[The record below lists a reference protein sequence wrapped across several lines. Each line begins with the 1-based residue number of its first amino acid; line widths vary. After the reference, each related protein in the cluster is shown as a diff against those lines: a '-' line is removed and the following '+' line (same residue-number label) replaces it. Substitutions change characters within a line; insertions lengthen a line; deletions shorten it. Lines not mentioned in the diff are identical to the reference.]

1 MALRFGTAGV
11 PLSAPEGADTSAGIE
26 HVKKLGLG
34 AMEVE
39 FVRQVYVKSEADG
52 ERIRASAEKSDIALS
67 IHAPYFVNLN
77 SPEKAKLEASK
88 HRILSSAKAG
98 HWMGARNIVIHS
110 AFYLGME
117 KEQVYAR
124 VKSAYIEM
132 RKTMAEKGWDDV
144 ILRPE
149 LMGKPTQ
156 FGNPDE
162 IIRLSSEVEGVLPC
176 LDFAHYE
183 AYYGEKVNNY
193 EGFRTLLEKMENAL
207 GKESL
212 KDVHFHFSGIEYTD
226 KGERNHLPFD
236 HAKIRWKE
244 MVGCWKDFGLEGTA
258 ISESP
263 NIEGDALK
271 AKNHYD
277 SL

>member
-1 MALRFGTAGV
+1 MTLRFGTAGV
-11 PLSAPEGADTSAGIE
+11 PHSAPEGADTSAGIE
-26 HVKKLGLG
+26 QVKKLGLG

-39 FVRQVYVKSEADG
+39 FVRQVYIKNEGDG
-52 ERIRASAEKSDIALS
+52 GKIRETAEKNDIALS
-67 IHAPYFVNLN
+67 IHAPYFINLN

-88 HRILSSAKAG
+88 HRIFSSAKAG

-124 VKSAYIEM
+124 VKSAYKEI
-132 RKTMAEKGWDDV
+132 RKTLVEKGWDDV

-149 LMGKPTQ
+149 LMGKHSQ

-162 IIRLSSEVEGVLPC
+162 IIRLSSEVDGVLPC

-193 EGFRTLLEKMENAL
+193 EGFSELLEKMEKSL
-207 GKESL
+207 GKEAL

-226 KGERNHLPFD
+226 KGERNHLTFD
-236 HAKIRWKE
+236 HAQIKWKE
-244 MVGCWKDFGLEGTA
+244 MVRCWKDFKLEGTA

-263 NIEGDALK
+263 NIEGDALNSK
-271 AKNHYD
+271 RYYD